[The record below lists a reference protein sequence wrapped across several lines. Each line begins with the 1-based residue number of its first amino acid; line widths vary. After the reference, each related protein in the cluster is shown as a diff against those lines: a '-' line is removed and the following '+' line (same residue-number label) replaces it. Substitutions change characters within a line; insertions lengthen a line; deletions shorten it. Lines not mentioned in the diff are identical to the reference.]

1 MEIELAVK
9 RLSALAQDTRLQI
22 FRRLVRKGPDG
33 MAAGDLA
40 RALNIPANTLSAHLL
55 ILSNAALVGARRE
68 GRSIIYSVKFDAMR
82 ELLVY
87 LTKDCCEGRPEVCA
101 PLGEAL
107 SSAACCEPKKVN
119 RHEAPARTR
128 RR

>member
-1 MEIELAVK
+1 MEIEIK
-9 RLSALAQDTRLQI
+9 RLSALAHDKRLAI

-40 RALNIPANTLSAHLL
+40 RALGIPNNTLSANLL
-55 ILSNAALVGARRE
+55 ILSNAGLIGARRE

-82 ELLVY
+82 DLLVF
-87 LTKDCCEGRPEVCA
+87 LTQDCCEGHPEVCA
-101 PLGEAL
+101 PLGAAL
-107 SSAACCEPKKVN
+107 AKNCCEPKRT